1 MWKNV
6 KSNLNENRLLDTIDD
21 VHNLMLEIYSQEHE
35 HIMGR
40 AKQDGITEG
49 SWSVGKKDLMT
60 ERMPAGQAIFPEMI
74 KINSKDLGELVKDIW
89 YLLGDT
95 LLNWVW
101 DKAKSDSVFRLTE
114 KYLKEKGLPWFEEYV
129 VPEIEETY
137 NSAFRTSYQLELDN
151 LKHIKH
157 RLKNSASSEIEQDTP
172 EEILKQRYSPNTNW
186 TYSKNSSQDSQDERY
201 FRDVINSYVFD
212 GWIKDAYNRGVETAL
227 DEIIANLSNKNNQK
241 ARMPEGQMGFMPIET
256 FNQNSFNS
264 ENDWV
269 YNFAKNSI
277 PHEIINNAE
286 FQQRNNSG
294 ITLARD
300 WDVIIANSEEIARD
314 FIQEY
319 LVPAYQRGWDETV
332 EEYNNKTQLFK
343 EMLTFYAT
351 QNFPVGDATYEK
363 TIQTLQNNDLIPLGY
378 TRGET
383 YNQMENPV
391 PYYGHEIRR
400 KYDILNKTASPK
412 WDRNDRVID
421 LKDEVFEHILGH
433 NVSGMKN
440 NGYYMGFG
448 QAIDF
453 LNKNQEKT
461 IDRMPASQTS
471 LFSPIEGDEKAIE
484 EKDKYFSEITYRW
497 MRLLRSRLSEF
508 KTKFDRNYFDS
519 EDFAEEAIERFL
531 IPNLK
536 KGWDNALNV
545 YQQENRI
552 PNQDE
557 AEKYLEILKNS
568 SWKKTSI
575 SQELTDQIKNI
586 MYNDFRLKGQVQW
599 QAYCTGLRE
608 GIAELMNA
616 FRESNQE
623 FYNED
628 NTRRTPHQRMI
639 TFPQEINQKKDV
651 MHQLRRYVPLEKIQS
666 VLRQSNEKY
675 EPREIAN
682 LVEEKILSE
691 IYEKDFISAYN
702 EGRKRIE
709 REIRPFYNKSRQIF
723 TDKLIGIYNMIM
735 EFRLKKISKWFEED
749 FNIQEG
755 QREAEW
761 EEYFRNEF
769 TSSHGQRSD
778 GEQVVQVETEEVP
791 VEDLDPIDKKK
802 WKKKNPQPSYL
813 DTLPL
818 AMKNSQNKEG
828 EVKWQLM

>member
-1 MWKNV
+1 
-6 KSNLNENRLLDTIDD
+6 
-21 VHNLMLEIYSQEHE
+21 
-35 HIMGR
+35 
-40 AKQDGITEG
+40 
-49 SWSVGKKDLMT
+49 
-60 ERMPAGQAIFPEMI
+60 
-74 KINSKDLGELVKDIW
+74 
-89 YLLGDT
+89 
-95 LLNWVW
+95 
-101 DKAKSDSVFRLTE
+101 
-114 KYLKEKGLPWFEEYV
+114 
-129 VPEIEETY
+129 
-137 NSAFRTSYQLELDN
+137 
-151 LKHIKH
+151 
-157 RLKNSASSEIEQDTP
+157 
-172 EEILKQRYSPNTNW
+172 
-186 TYSKNSSQDSQDERY
+186 
-201 FRDVINSYVFD
+201 
-212 GWIKDAYNRGVETAL
+212 
-227 DEIIANLSNKNNQK
+227 
-241 ARMPEGQMGFMPIET
+241 MPEGQMGFMPIET

-269 YNFAKNSI
+269 YNFAKNRI

-300 WDVIIANSEEIARD
+300 WDVIIANSEEIAKD

-378 TRGET
+378 TKGET
-383 YNQMENPV
+383 YNQMQDPV